1 MPRHDF
7 SDLLDR
13 YPDTIAAMDEEFTSH
28 EFILALAQGQQR
40 LYIEA
45 LYAYRDVTH
54 KGAEAPFQIVHG
66 FLAKHLHDFDGLV
79 DLAGI
84 GYGSEDIFGNPQ
96 RCARWRKLVSSQKV
110 GTTEGMKR

>member
-7 SDLLDR
+7 SELVDTYPGIIEQLD
-13 YPDTIAAMDEEFTSH
+13 DEFSSH

-54 KGAEAPFQIVHG
+54 KGAEAPFQVVHG
-66 FLAKHLHDFDGLV
+66 FLAKHLHDFADLV
-79 DLAGI
+79 ELAGI
-84 GYGSEDIFGNPQ
+84 AYESEDIFGKVQ
-96 RCARWRKLVSSQKV
+96 RCAKWRKLEPRMRSDH
-110 GTTEGMKR
+110 